1 MMKIEPVLIKKLK
14 SYHWPGNIRELQH
27 SVEKAVI
34 LNEGKIIND
43 HRFFIQRDE
52 NISGPLDEP
61 KTLEDMEKQMIQ
73 KSIEQNLGNLS
84 KVAKEL
90 GITRATL
97 YRKMDKYKI

>member
-1 MMKIEPVLIKKLK
+1 
-14 SYHWPGNIRELQH
+14 
-27 SVEKAVI
+27 
-34 LNEGKIIND
+34 
-43 HRFFIQRDE
+43 
-52 NISGPLDEP
+52 
-61 KTLEDMEKQMIQ
+61 MIQ